1 MSEQEIATAL
11 RRVAEDSGG
20 AAELPDPSLIW
31 WKAQVLAQRDAR
43 SRATSPLVIA
53 EWASIVASGAAG
65 VALMIANWTAV
76 HDTLL
81 RSAAFAP
88 WVFSGVVLTAL
99 TLRLV
104 FGE

>member
-1 MSEQEIATAL
+1 MNEREIAACMREL
-11 RRVAEDSGG
+11 AENSGG
-20 AAELPDPSLIW
+20 EADLPDPALIW
-31 WKAQVLAQRDAR
+31 WKAQLLAQRDAR
-43 SRATSPLVIA
+43 SRAASPLFIA

-65 VALMIANWTAV
+65 VALVIANWAAV
-76 HDTLL
+76 HDALL

-88 WVFSGVVLTAL
+88 WVFSGVILTAL